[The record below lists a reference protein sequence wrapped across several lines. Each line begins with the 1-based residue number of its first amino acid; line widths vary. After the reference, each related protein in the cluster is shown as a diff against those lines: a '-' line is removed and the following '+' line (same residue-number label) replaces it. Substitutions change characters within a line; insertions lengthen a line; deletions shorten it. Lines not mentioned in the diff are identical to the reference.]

1 MQYRSIYSETSR
13 NLIRKLH
20 PDQKS
25 VIRARI
31 KSLVE
36 KPYSG
41 KRLERELSGYY
52 SVRVNRYRVIYQVTE
67 KHHLIEIH
75 YVGHRKD
82 IYQLLREK
90 NKTARS

>member
-1 MQYRSIYSETSR
+1 MQYRLIYSETSR

-25 VIRARI
+25 AIRASI

-52 SVRVNRYRVIYQVTE
+52 SVRVNRYRVIYQVNE
-67 KHHLIEIH
+67 KQRLIEIY

-82 IYQLLREK
+82 IYQLLREQK
-90 NKTARS
+90 